1 VSEYFG
7 FRCLASRVETP
18 VWIDTDQYR
27 NGRTWSTHGNSTP
40 RDAWS
45 AFEPLLR
52 EPRCP
57 RRPLVAPGANA
68 LYAHVG
74 ADSNLHSPQRWRRN
88 SPQGPLRCCAARCG
102 WIDRRVRLTTNP
114 FRSSSSPAGLADP
127 TTRRTLLGLTSDDLR
142 VAEEISVRYLSDLV
156 ASHSELVDATVVGTF
171 PVFDE
176 DTALPVG
183 AMVRVSFPMPVP
195 TVTLT

>member
-1 VSEYFG
+1 MRSTLTWV
-7 FRCLASRVETP
+7 P
-18 VWIDTDQYR
+18 I
-27 NGRTWSTHGNSTP
+27 RTVTRRSDGGATH
-40 RDAWS
+40 
-45 AFEPLLR
+45 
-52 EPRCP
+52 
-57 RRPLVAPGANA
+57 RRALVVVALLVA
-68 LYAHVG
+68 VG
-74 ADSNLHSPQRWRRN
+74 LI
-88 SPQGPLRCCAARCG
+88 GG
-102 WIDRRVRLTTNP
+102 FGLTTNP